1 MHRADTSDIP
11 RVLIAALRGGSG
23 KTVISIGMIAALARS
38 GKTVAP
44 FKKGPDYIDAGWLAM
59 AAGRPCHNLDAFLC
73 DDRSVVHSFLH
84 HSHNADIA
92 VIEGNRG
99 LYDGLDATGT
109 TSSAA
114 LAKRLSSPVILC
126 IDCTKSTRTMAAL
139 VMGCMHFDPE
149 VNIAGVVLNRVAGS
163 RHENLL
169 RQSIETYCQIP
180 VVGAVPKL
188 PGADFPER
196 HMGLIPTPEH
206 AWAAASIESAAKM
219 AEGHIDLEAVYR
231 IARTATAVDHSILEA
246 LPVSD
251 SDCFISDTHV
261 SGVSGWNNIRNDFV
275 ESASGQRPRIGVLR
289 DSAFQFYYPE
299 NLDALVEAGADIL
312 FISPLA
318 SNELPDIDALYI
330 GGGFPET
337 HAKALSENRTFR
349 NALHDLAARGTP
361 IYAECG
367 GLMYLGESLVLDQ
380 VTYPMAGVLPVVFG
394 FSKRPQGH
402 GYTVVTVNRDNPF
415 FPGGMEFKG
424 HEFHYSHVMEW
435 KGGASDLVFDMKK
448 GRGFIDCDG
457 IPKDGVCIGNVMA
470 TYTHLHALGCPHW
483 AHSLVRLARACR
495 DVSGGPCD
503 DLSSGPRLR

>member
-1 MHRADTSDIP
+1 MHRADNSDIP

-73 DDRSVVHSFLH
+73 DDRSVVNSFFRY
-84 HSHNADIA
+84 SHDADIA

-99 LYDGLDATGT
+99 LYDGLDAAGT

-114 LAKRLSSPVILC
+114 LAGLLSSPVILC

-139 VMGCMHFDPE
+139 VMGCMHFDPK
-149 VNIAGVVLNRVAGS
+149 VNIAGVILNRVAGS

-169 RQSIETYCQIP
+169 RQTIETYCQIP

-206 AWAAASIESAAKM
+206 AWAAASIESAANM
-219 AEGHIDLEAVYR
+219 AANHIDLEAVYR
-231 IARTATAVDHSILEA
+231 IARTAEAVETN
-246 LPVSD
+246 
-251 SDCFISDTHV
+251 C
-261 SGVSGWNNIRNDFV
+261 SGSKAQNCDVHLFSGRK
-275 ESASGQRPRIGVLR
+275 SASASEDEGPCGPSPRIGVLK
-289 DSAFQFYYPE
+289 DAAFQFYYPE
-299 NLDALVEAGADIL
+299 NLDALAEAGADVL
-312 FISPLA
+312 FVSPLA
-318 SNELPDIDALYI
+318 SGELPAVDALYI

-337 HAKALSENRTFR
+337 HAEALSENRSFCSAVR
-349 NALHDLAARGTP
+349 DFASRGFP
-361 IYAECG
+361 VYAECG

-402 GYTVVTVNRDNPF
+402 GYTIITVNRDNPY
-415 FPGGMEFKG
+415 FPAGMELKG
-424 HEFHYSHVMEW
+424 HEFHYSRVMEW
-435 KGGASDLVFDMKK
+435 KGGASDLIFDMKK
-448 GRGFIDCDG
+448 GRGLIDCEG
-457 IPKDGVCIGNVMA
+457 TPKDGVCIGNVMA

-495 DVSGGPCD
+495 IASDSPGDSASSAPSPGPV
-503 DLSSGPRLR
+503 LR